1 MIVSVHIPKTA
12 GNSFRVGLR
21 QCFGDR
27 FLHDETPGPGWFYRL
42 SWQRYTMT
50 ARRARKLA
58 AAHDVVHGHFIA
70 SKYSPLGDSALFCAF
85 FREPT
90 DRVISRYR
98 QAHTIASRS
107 SKARGES
114 RIRNMELLQFAS
126 RRRQRSLY
134 RYFLGGLPVER
145 FAFVGITEEYELS
158 LGLFRAIFG
167 VAVPYCR
174 RNVNEFV
181 PDTCGSRERSAIAAT
196 QRENRAVYDAA
207 RRRFDLLCNRH
218 LR

>member
-1 MIVSVHIPKTA
+1 
-12 GNSFRVGLR
+12 
-21 QCFGDR
+21 
-27 FLHDETPGPGWFYRL
+27 
-42 SWQRYTMT
+42 
-50 ARRARKLA
+50 
-58 AAHDVVHGHFIA
+58 
-70 SKYSPLGDSALFCAF
+70 
-85 FREPT
+85 
-90 DRVISRYR
+90 
-98 QAHTIASRS
+98 
-107 SKARGES
+107 
-114 RIRNMELLQFAS
+114 MELLQFAS

-181 PDTCGSRERSAIAAT
+181 PDTWGSRERSAIAAT
-196 QRENRAVYDAA
+196 QWENRAVYDAA